1 MMRGSWFEIRLSRPD
16 QLPAAYAVADV
27 IGAVTAH
34 HFNGEPWHP
43 DAPVVRVLLPLRDA
57 YAAQMTLRATVE
69 RDDLGTLHRWDAGP
83 DERQYG
89 HLWPHVARFFE
100 AASRLE
106 AASMKTDRKAR
117 VSTFK
122 LVHCALNA
130 WGFTV
135 AREAEFHRLA
145 RQGRLRM
152 LRHDLWFRLARP
164 GARCR
169 YGCHPVVA
177 R

>member
-1 MMRGSWFEIRLSRPD
+1 MMRGDWFEIRLQRGD

-27 IGAVTAH
+27 VGAQSVH

-43 DAPVVRVLLPLRDA
+43 DAPVVRILLPRSDW
-57 YAAQMTLRATVE
+57 AARETLRATVD
-69 RDDLGTLHRWDAGP
+69 RDDLGTMHRWDAGP

-89 HLWPHVARFFE
+89 RLWPDVARFFE
-100 AASRLE
+100 AAGRLE
-106 AASMKTDRKAR
+106 VASLKTDRQSR

-152 LRHDLWFRLARP
+152 LRHDLWFGLVRR

-169 YGCHPVVA
+169 YGCHPVA
-177 R
+177 A

>member
-1 MMRGSWFEIRLSRPD
+1 MKLRGSWFEIRLRSVD
-16 QLPAAYAVADV
+16 QLPAAYYVADDV
-27 IGAVTAH
+27 GALSVH

-43 DAPVVRVLLPLRDA
+43 DAPVVRVLLPRDDW
-57 YAAQMTLRATVE
+57 AAQATLRSTVD

-89 HLWPHVARFFE
+89 RLWPDVARFFE

-106 AASMKTDRKAR
+106 VASMRSHRRAR

-130 WGFTV
+130 WGFSV
-135 AREAEFHRLA
+135 AREREFHRLA
-145 RQGRLRM
+145 RQGRARM
-152 LRHDLWFRLARP
+152 LRHDLWYRLRP
-164 GARCR
+164 GTRCR